1 MPAKVLARLIQSIC
15 TLLLAGLVHAGMA
28 LAQSQDPSHDS
39 AASIKKKPPVVSHEA
54 GPKWAELSPSQ
65 QQILQP
71 LQNLW
76 PSLEETR
83 KRKWLVIAK
92 NFPSLSPQAQATA
105 QERMREW
112 AALTPSQRYQARL
125 HFTQSQQ
132 LSNDEK
138 LAKWEEYQSLN
149 EEEKHKLNQP
159 KSVLPKGAAMVPRP
173 VSPAKLTTTPVIKK
187 EGQDKPPRIETAE
200 VDPLT
205 LLPIKKRVSS
215 NKQ

>member
-1 MPAKVLARLIQSIC
+1 
-15 TLLLAGLVHAGMA
+15 
-28 LAQSQDPSHDS
+28 
-39 AASIKKKPPVVSHEA
+39 
-54 GPKWAELSPSQ
+54 
-65 QQILQP
+65 
-71 LQNLW
+71 
-76 PSLEETR
+76 
-83 KRKWLVIAK
+83 
-92 NFPSLSPQAQATA
+92 
-105 QERMREW
+105 
-112 AALTPSQRYQARL
+112 L

-132 LSNDEK
+132 LSTDEK